1 MNTGLLLKMKS
12 TNRCSLYAFPPKAG
26 QTRANTR
33 DASAAASL
41 PCFLLTCPAPS
52 GSHSESL
59 NSSTA
64 RFLPPLLAPSKYN
77 LRGCWSNFCCSDMT
91 ANNSLQ

>member
-33 DASAAASL
+33 DASAAALFSPDL
-41 PCFLLTCPAPS
+41 SSSVRLT
-52 GSHSESL
+52 L
-59 NSSTA
+59 
-64 RFLPPLLAPSKYN
+64 
-77 LRGCWSNFCCSDMT
+77 
-91 ANNSLQ
+91 